1 MEISSAKGISEME
14 LDDSAFFNQYQM
26 NPLEYTLEGLDFQS
40 FYSDSYYPEITQNSG
55 GSYIE
60 ASQSGVERPAKQLRT
75 NSWNSCTTELT
86 ACRHSPSSSSQII
99 SFDNSVSSSS
109 AINQQAYGLKYSM
122 NPKNEAAGSLRNSK
136 LSSVISH
143 GCRQPQDHV
152 IAERKRREK
161 LNQRFIA
168 LSALVPGLKKTDKAT
183 VLADAIMYMKQLQE
197 RVKTLEDQAAKK
209 TMESTIIVKK
219 CQIYS
224 DDETSS
230 SNENLDTQYLPEIE
244 ARVSDRDVLLR
255 IHCEQNKGCLAK
267 ILGEVE
273 KLHLRVL
280 NNNVLS
286 FGNSTLDVTIV
297 AQMDNEFDITVKE
310 LVKKLRLAVLQSMM

>member
-1 MEISSAKGISEME
+1 
-14 LDDSAFFNQYQM
+14 M

-168 LSALVPGLKKTDKAT
+168 LSALVPGLKKVKLQ
-183 VLADAIMYMKQLQE
+183 VLVRKFYI
-197 RVKTLEDQAAKK
+197 
-209 TMESTIIVKK
+209 
-219 CQIYS
+219 
-224 DDETSS
+224 
-230 SNENLDTQYLPEIE
+230 
-244 ARVSDRDVLLR
+244 
-255 IHCEQNKGCLAK
+255 
-267 ILGEVE
+267 
-273 KLHLRVL
+273 LRVDPVQL
-280 NNNVLS
+280 GFHDFIFSSCTINLTILS
-286 FGNSTLDVTIV
+286 
-297 AQMDNEFDITVKE
+297 A
-310 LVKKLRLAVLQSMM
+310 